1 MKERYRILLLTAGVI
16 FTLGASLASCQRE
29 EDIPDPLPG
38 YTLPM
43 SFQGEIVPFDEPTKA
58 GEPSFW
64 DGATIYVRLE
74 NGGKPILGQAV
85 CHSET
90 GWSFTYSGSLQ
101 GWESARARC
110 YFTQSGSNDS
120 GQIPISPDMPFW
132 SDEDA
137 YFSIG
142 ENSVSLT
149 ATLRPMTGRLSLG
162 HGISDNRVRPVR
174 ILSGLT
180 VYTAFNLTD
189 YTFSSFSGEFDFQA
203 DRNNYLYAV
212 FTDPDSP
219 SLRLQNGSVVYER
232 TSFGENTLQPGHSG
246 YFTVP
251 TFSSHEG
258 WTVVNVE
265 DPDRTE
271 FTVNGVSF
279 KMIAVQG
286 GTFMMGKEG
295 VSEPVHQVTLDD
307 YKIGETEVTQELWQA
322 VMGENPSGHTG
333 DPSLPVEKVTYSAA
347 RVFAFRLSE
356 LTGVNFRLP
365 TEAEWEFA
373 ARERGGDLTYSGSD
387 YLPDVGWY
395 GDNSDNTPH
404 PVKSKAANAL
414 GIFDMSGNV
423 YEMVSDGWGDYP
435 SEPQK
440 NPRGSGWMGSYVIR
454 GGGSGSGRTNCY
466 PSWRTSMIFDAIS
479 SETGFRL
486 ACGGPDYKP
495 EMVDLGLPSGLKWA
509 SFDLGA
515 SRPSEVGWYFSWGE
529 TAPKVI
535 FNYENYKYIQE
546 GATNYLFFTK
556 YTLPDGNT
564 DGIWYQNG
572 VFVGDNKKILDFED
586 DAPRQLWG
594 EGWRTPSPA
603 DWQEL
608 FDQCTWEH
616 IDGYDGFWGKKV
628 TGPNG
633 NSIFL
638 PDSYFADASGW
649 YLTSSLSEYSNQI
662 RNAWISS
669 DVAQIVNNDRYL
681 GLTIRPVYG
690 DGNNISA
697 TVSTETVDIGVVP
710 AGKPA
715 SGTVTV
721 QNTGYL
727 PLTITATCSGNGF
740 SVNPAEITIP
750 AGVSQNFTVTFQSA
764 SAGDFTGMIDFS
776 SEKVRLPSVNLS
788 TTAVD
793 IQSATYEAAGVS
805 FTMIALPAGS
815 FRMGKEG
822 IAEPVHN
829 VSLDAFWMGETEV
842 TQELWTA
849 VMGSNPSANQS
860 PDRPVECVT
869 WWDVQ
874 GFLNQLRHLTG
885 VPFRLPTEAE
895 WEYAAREAGKRET
908 NYSGSDNADEV
919 AWYYDNSGNSSR
931 PVKSLNPNG
940 YGLYDMSG
948 NVWEWCSD
956 FYSDYTSEDQVNPR
970 GNAWHDY
977 TIVRGCAYDNNGY
990 TLFHRN
996 ANNSSFSAYNTIGFR
1011 LALGGPAYG
1020 PEKVDLGLPSGNLW
1034 STVNMGASLPEEFGD
1049 YYAWGE
1055 TEPKWTFNWYNYK
1068 YMAEGYG
1075 EENYITKYTFED
1087 NHNAGI
1093 WYENDQFIG
1102 DGRNVMDFSDDPA
1115 RTGWGEGWRMPSLA
1129 DWQELTENCRISS
1142 ESIRGMS
1149 GYRVTSN
1156 LNGNSIFLPLVGY
1169 RDGNNAYNIGD
1180 YATYYHSSS
1189 LSGVS
1194 WSNRLFYVG
1203 NYEYG
1208 FENLYRYVGNPVRPI
1223 WGDGG
1228 DNYALS
1234 APTILDAGT
1243 AKTGKSREVAL
1254 NVRNTGYLP
1263 ITFHMEGSADGFT
1276 FSPTGDITL
1285 PAGTTRDITLT
1296 FSPTESKRYEAIFRI
1311 VSDRLESP
1319 LDISVSGAGWDS
1331 TVSFLLVKRKYRLH
1345 YADTYCYPKFCLLF
1359 DNGQSLSIQYTKAGY
1374 YDGDYQGGVLKGV
1387 HIYSTNEG
1395 YSYEQRQELW
1405 NPYVQEED
1413 TWVQEQLQLY
1423 PDGSL
1428 EYFKNGQSLGTYSF
1442 SSLDMDNIQSFC
1454 LLMTTEGWY
1463 TRHEHWMDDFYIF
1476 TSSFDYSDNFDSG
1489 VFDTSFW
1496 ETPVNPDGVR
1506 VEEGMMKTSQLRID
1520 EDFRLYS
1527 KTINL

>member
-1 MKERYRILLLTAGVI
+1 MKERHRIFIQTAGVI
-16 FTLGASLASCQRE
+16 LTLGVALASCQRE

-64 DGATIYVRLE
+64 DGSTIYVRLE
-74 NGGKPILGQAV
+74 NGEKALLGKAV
-85 CHSET
+85 FHDDS

-101 GWESARARC
+101 GWDSAQARC

-120 GQIPISPDMPFW
+120 GQIPISQDMPFW
-132 SDEDA
+132 SDENA
-137 YFSIG
+137 YFYIG
-142 ENSVSLT
+142 ESSVSLT

-162 HGISDNRVRPVR
+162 QGISDGHVRPVR

-180 VYTAFNLTD
+180 VYTDFNLTD
-189 YTFSSFSGEFDFQA
+189 YTFHTFSGEFDFQA
-203 DRNNYLYAV
+203 DQNNYIYAV
-212 FTDPDSP
+212 FTDQESP

-232 TSFGENTLQPGHSG
+232 TSFGANTLQPGHSG

-322 VMGENPSGHTG
+322 VMGENPSRFN
-333 DPSLPVEKVTYSAA
+333 DDLSRPVEQITYSAA

-387 YLPDVGWY
+387 CPGDVAWY
-395 GDNSDNTPH
+395 IDNCATSTQ
-404 PVKSKAANAL
+404 PVKTRAANAL
-414 GIFDMSGNV
+414 GIFDMSGNAW
-423 YEMVSDGWGDYP
+423 EIVSDGWGDYP
-435 SEPQK
+435 SEPQN
-440 NPRGSGWMGSYVIR
+440 NPRGSAGVANIVLR
-454 GGGSGSGRTNCY
+454 GGGFGNEEATCY
-466 PSWRTSMIFDAIS
+466 PSWRTTIRFDALAPDV
-479 SETGFRL
+479 GLRL
-486 ACGGPDYKP
+486 ACGGPEYKP

-515 SRPSEVGWYFSWGE
+515 SRPSEVGWYFAWGE
-529 TAPKVI
+529 TSLKRI

-586 DAPRQLWG
+586 DAARQLWG

-616 IDGYDGFWGKKV
+616 IDDYDGFWGKKV

-638 PDSYFADASGW
+638 PYSYFADASGNHAYLSYTEAW

-690 DGNNISA
+690 DGNNFSA
-697 TVSTETVDIGVVP
+697 TVSTETVDFGVVP
-710 AGKPA
+710 AGTPVSKK
-715 SGTVTV
+715 VTV

-727 PLTITATCSGNGF
+727 PLTLTATCNGSGF
-740 SVNPAEITIP
+740 SISPEAEVTIP
-750 AGVSQNFTVTFQSA
+750 AGLTQEFIVTLNATSEGYYSGA
-764 SAGDFTGMIDFS
+764 VRFS
-776 SEKVRLPSVNLS
+776 SPNVELPSVALDAEAVAVQ
-788 TTAVD
+788 TT
-793 IQSATYEAAGVS
+793 TYEVAGVS
-805 FTMIALPAGS
+805 FTMVALPAGT

-829 VSLDAFWMGETEV
+829 VTLDAFWMGETEV

-849 VMGSNPSANQS
+849 VMGNNPSAFQF
-860 PDRPVECVT
+860 PDRPVENIS
-869 WWDVQ
+869 WWDAQ
-874 GFLNQLRHLTG
+874 GFLNRLRHLTG
-885 VPFRLPTEAE
+885 LPFRLPTEAE
-895 WEYAAREAGKRET
+895 WEYAAREAGKGET
-908 NYSGSDNADEV
+908 TYSGSDDADEV
-919 AWYYDNSGNSSR
+919 ATFYDNSYDSSTS

-956 FYSDYTSEDQVNPR
+956 FYADYPSEDQVNPR
-970 GNAWHDY
+970 GMAWYDNA
-977 TIVRGCAYDNNGY
+977 VNRGCCYSDNK
-990 TLFHRN
+990 
-996 ANNSSFSAYNTIGFR
+996 NNSNVFRRNDCNSFGKWSSVGFR

-1034 STVNMGASLPEEFGD
+1034 SSVNMGAALPEEIGD

-1055 TEPKWTFNWYNYK
+1055 TEPKWNFTWDNYQHM
-1068 YMAEGYG
+1068 YEGYG
-1075 EENYITKYTFED
+1075 DAYHITKYTIPD
-1087 NHNAGI
+1087 GLDDGI
-1093 WYENDQFIG
+1093 WYQYGVFAG
-1102 DGRNVMDFSDDPA
+1102 DGQSVLDPSDDPA
-1115 RTGWGEGWRMPSLA
+1115 QVNWGEGWRMPSRA
-1129 DWQELTENCRISS
+1129 DWQELLDNCTVTV
-1142 ESIRGMS
+1142 ESRRGMS
-1149 GYRVTSN
+1149 GRLVTSN
-1156 LNGNSIFLPLVGY
+1156 LNGRSIFLPAVGF
-1169 RDGNNAYNIGD
+1169 RWNSDAYWTNSPENTF
-1180 YATYYHSSS
+1180 YPMSS
-1189 LSGVS
+1189 LGDNSTFNMVL
-1194 WSNRLFYVG
+1194 NLDDRNFI
-1203 NYEYG
+1203 NNDRYG
-1208 FENLYRYVGNPVRPI
+1208 GLPVRP
-1223 WGDGG
+1223 
-1228 DNYALS
+1228 
-1234 APTILDAGT
+1234 
-1243 AKTGKSREVAL
+1243 V
-1254 NVRNTGYLP
+1254 
-1263 ITFHMEGSADGFT
+1263 
-1276 FSPTGDITL
+1276 
-1285 PAGTTRDITLT
+1285 
-1296 FSPTESKRYEAIFRI
+1296 
-1311 VSDRLESP
+1311 
-1319 LDISVSGAGWDS
+1319 
-1331 TVSFLLVKRKYRLH
+1331 
-1345 YADTYCYPKFCLLF
+1345 
-1359 DNGQSLSIQYTKAGY
+1359 
-1374 YDGDYQGGVLKGV
+1374 
-1387 HIYSTNEG
+1387 
-1395 YSYEQRQELW
+1395 
-1405 NPYVQEED
+1405 
-1413 TWVQEQLQLY
+1413 WVN
-1423 PDGSL
+1423 D
-1428 EYFKNGQSLGTYSF
+1428 GTY
-1442 SSLDMDNIQSFC
+1442 
-1454 LLMTTEGWY
+1454 
-1463 TRHEHWMDDFYIF
+1463 
-1476 TSSFDYSDNFDSG
+1476 
-1489 VFDTSFW
+1489 
-1496 ETPVNPDGVR
+1496 
-1506 VEEGMMKTSQLRID
+1506 
-1520 EDFRLYS
+1520 
-1527 KTINL
+1527 